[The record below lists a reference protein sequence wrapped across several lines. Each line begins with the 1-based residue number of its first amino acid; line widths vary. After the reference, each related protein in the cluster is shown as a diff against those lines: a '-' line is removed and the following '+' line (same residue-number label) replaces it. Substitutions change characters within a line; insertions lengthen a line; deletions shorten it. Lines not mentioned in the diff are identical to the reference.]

1 MKPSALPLPTVLLA
15 KVGEQAKQNW
25 TAIGNPDLLQEPLIG
40 LIASRQC
47 PGSVFL
53 KTIDRIPQWIKE
65 GRVILSGF
73 HSPLEQQVLH
83 SALRRKGRAVK
94 LLARGLA
101 ANYRIPPKE
110 RAPLTEGRLLILTAC
125 PPEVRRITRA
135 TALERN
141 RLILALATDTE
152 IPHVAENSPLAALIA
167 ERHAAKQ

>member
-1 MKPSALPLPTVLLA
+1 MKPSALPLPTALLA

-53 KTIDRIPQWIKE
+53 KTIDRIPQWTKE

-110 RAPLTEGRLLILTAC
+110 RDALTEGRLLILTSF
-125 PPEVRRITRA
+125 PTKIRRITRA

-141 RLILALATDTE
+141 RLILALATDIE
-152 IPHVAENSPLAALIA
+152 IPHVAANSPLATLITKHSA
-167 ERHAAKQ
+167 DRQ